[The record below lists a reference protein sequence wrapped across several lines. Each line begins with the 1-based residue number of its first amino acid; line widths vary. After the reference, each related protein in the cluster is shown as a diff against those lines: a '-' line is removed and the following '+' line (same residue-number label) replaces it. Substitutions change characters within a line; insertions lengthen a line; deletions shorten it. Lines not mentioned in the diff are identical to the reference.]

1 MFDPLTFV
9 IMKSQKKMTE
19 SLQGIASE
27 KQHGNLRGKRSFN
40 HHFKLITG
48 QLARIVLNES
58 KFERFKDTSHN
69 LHFEITRMRS
79 EDEKGLTH
87 CLTVYETQKRP
98 QPDVD
103 AEINGDTI
111 VSQLAVLP
119 ATLDNFNF
127 TLSKEQV
134 RLCSKNHIRKRRMIF
149 YAMQVDQSIVIYRK
163 VIAFVRP
170 EEDFPGP
177 PR

>member
-1 MFDPLTFV
+1 
-9 IMKSQKKMTE
+9 MTE
-19 SLQGIASE
+19 SVQGIVSE
-27 KQHGNLRGKRSFN
+27 KQHDNLGSRRSFN
-40 HHFKLITG
+40 HHFKLLTG
-48 QLARIVLNES
+48 QLARIVLNKS
-58 KFERFKDTSHN
+58 KFGRFKDPSQN
-69 LHFEITRMRS
+69 LHFEITKMRS
-79 EDEKGLTH
+79 EDEKGMTH
-87 CLTVYETQKRP
+87 CLTVYETQERP

-103 AEINGDTI
+103 AEINGDAI

-119 ATLDNFNF
+119 ATLDSFNF

-163 VIAFVRP
+163 VIAFIRP